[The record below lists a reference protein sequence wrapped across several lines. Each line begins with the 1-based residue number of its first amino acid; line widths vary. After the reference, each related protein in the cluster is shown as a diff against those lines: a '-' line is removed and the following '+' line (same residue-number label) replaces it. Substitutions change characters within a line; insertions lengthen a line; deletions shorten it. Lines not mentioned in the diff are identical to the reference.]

1 MLCQSIRPLIDPKV
15 LEHCFYLIN
24 HVRAR
29 LTLLNQKMPWYEL
42 CRLWGQF
49 QRYWLELAGMQQ
61 YLRRTV
67 DPMALYQDA
76 SPLPVD
82 CFVGAFTDDR
92 IVAKS
97 LSTAGVPVWLIIPSE
112 SVDGDVPIIRA
123 HVYPSP
129 PPLIAPSLG
138 NGLSPRSAWNSLGL
152 IARGDPKSIVLRRQS
167 DDQFMP
173 NSSAL
178 EIQNAPT
185 SSRAELGSI
194 ERGLHLSKMG
204 GRQETPPRPT
214 KRHQPYG
221 PNPTHVIRVRPIQAE
236 SPQQL
241 QPPLRFQRPVVL
253 PEWSAALLEIEHL
266 ETARKAHRFW
276 MPIGTFFNEDNPM
289 RRERALI
296 NWLAVRESWFGHLAQ
311 SGLEGEPQL
320 DREDWRHFLSHIPER
335 GAFQRRRKN
344 LAIFD
349 QLLPQGAPVIS
360 PDESTLPYQW
370 FNRLYDRGGDAKEL
384 ILTQRL
390 IMWELDELSFRIECL
405 SLQGKISENAKH
417 SEDERQVYRKQL
429 ASAWEQYDME
439 HGLYFKSAPSE
450 DRGIGSV
457 IWNYSVPAIEAIR
470 QVIASWPG
478 APESIKASLVIP
490 VESNTIPVVQS
501 LRTALARFFCQ
512 TYHSQFSRFP
522 MLPTQFPIPYV
533 FDSKCPETEDEH

>member
-1 MLCQSIRPLIDPKV
+1 MEGNSAAQMVMRYVFHETSTSCIVTPNANFIPTSPALLQDVQMRSDGRYGSSDYTARPQIYFADYAHLPYIPTAEHPAYSGYHLLWRRPSATDLDPFVSGEGRAGSTLSPAIRATLTESLKGLANDVDEGIQSIRPLIDPKV

-370 FNRLYDRGGDAKEL
+370 FNRLYDRETD
-384 ILTQRL
+384 
-390 IMWELDELSFRIECL
+390 
-405 SLQGKISENAKH
+405 N
-417 SEDERQVYRKQL
+417 V
-429 ASAWEQYDME
+429 
-439 HGLYFKSAPSE
+439 
-450 DRGIGSV
+450 
-457 IWNYSVPAIEAIR
+457 
-470 QVIASWPG
+470 G
-478 APESIKASLVIP
+478 AG
-490 VESNTIPVVQS
+490 
-501 LRTALARFFCQ
+501 
-512 TYHSQFSRFP
+512 
-522 MLPTQFPIPYV
+522 
-533 FDSKCPETEDEH
+533 